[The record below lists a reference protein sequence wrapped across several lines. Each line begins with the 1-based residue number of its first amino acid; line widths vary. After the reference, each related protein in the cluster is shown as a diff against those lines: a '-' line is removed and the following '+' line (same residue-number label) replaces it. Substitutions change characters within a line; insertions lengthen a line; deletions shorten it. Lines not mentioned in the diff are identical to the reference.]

1 MSIRQSLYGQS
12 LVRNAN
18 ALNFG
23 HDSSQEKH
31 WKRDWYSPSKN
42 VTQSNNIT
50 PSATPTPFGDERE
63 TPSLEAQTYKFK
75 VKVWT
80 LDNDYKPLVDGDE
93 EDVLDLEEY
102 STVKKKDIGGLS
114 DDAIRGAVASGD
126 TIAGIPDGQKS
137 ETPAEVSE
145 DAKEEAVSQ
154 SETPAESL
162 SKDETPNASV
172 VDTPIEKI
180 KETEAVESSGGSTTK
195 KVEAVPAPT
204 DDGASSQGDA
214 TPAEAVANEVPN
226 TDIPADE
233 GVVAEDKEKK
243 EDADGDVIVD

>member
-42 VTQSNNIT
+42 VTQSTNIT
-50 PSATPTPFGDERE
+50 PSATPTPFGDERD
-63 TPSLEAQTYKFK
+63 TPSLDSQIYKFK

-93 EDVLDLEEY
+93 EDILDLEEF

-126 TIAGIPDGQKS
+126 TIEGIPDGQKS
-137 ETPAEVSE
+137 ETPAELSE
-145 DAKEEAVSQ
+145 DPKGESLPQ
-154 SETPAESL
+154 SGTPAESV
-162 SKDETPNASV
+162 SKDETPNESAA
-172 VDTPIEKI
+172 DTPVEKFDN
-180 KETEAVESSGGSTTK
+180 TTVSDESVGSITK
-195 KVEAVPAPT
+195 KVEIVPGPA
-204 DDGASSQGDA
+204 DDGLSSTPSEP
-214 TPAEAVANEVPN
+214 TPATGNENPS
-226 TDIPADE
+226 E
-233 GVVAEDKEKK
+233 GQSSEKPEETEEPK
-243 EDADGDVIVD
+243 QDADGDVLVN